1 MREYK
6 KPEINDLILEI
17 IRVILLRDTNGEYYM
32 HFLKYINTHRNEL
45 QGRMTSEGAEHL
57 IACENIILALTKK
70 DQRTLKS

>member
-1 MREYK
+1 MLTALDRVREYK
-6 KPEINDLILEI
+6 KPEINDIILEI

-57 IACENIILALTKK
+57 IAC
-70 DQRTLKS
+70 